1 MKIMMRSYFLLVTLL
16 LFTVGN
22 LLTACS
28 SNAPVPTPSMVSVE
42 QTPLDAGN
50 NVGAGKTSTATPS
63 KSTPSSSASNT
74 ATRLNEKLPQG
85 GDVSEKYQVSS
96 NGKYAVYIADA
107 TINDIDELYSVPLNG
122 GRTIK
127 LNGELEKRQ
136 HVDSFMISP
145 DGNSVVYLVKAA
157 NADAALYSVP
167 IGGGKP
173 AKLTLPL
180 KSPLI
185 QRYLISPDGGYVLYT
200 GKFQDDE
207 GVALYSVPVAGG
219 TPTRLS
225 NPAFTEDDQNYVMD
239 DYKVSADGKLVV
251 FRENSRYL
259 YSVPVGGGMTTK
271 LSDEEQMV
279 EGFKISPDSSFVL
292 FKVRDWEKSISM
304 LYTIPIGGGT
314 PTNMTAQL
322 TGDGVYDHVRD
333 SFTVSPDNHW
343 IVFIARQEA
352 NNYRRELYSV
362 PVDKPGTLIKL
373 NHPIEEPRNI
383 YTFTISMDAK
393 YVVYETHEEPLDYSD
408 LYSVPIG
415 GGKAERLNVVPA
427 PNHPR
432 LVKDFA
438 ISPDSKRVVLLCE
451 CADDLAAVYSA
462 PITGPES
469 ATVKLNSWSMTDQP
483 ISLNFAISLD
493 SSRVF
498 YVEYPYVPY
507 AGYYTYRPLWLMSAP
522 IGGGTST
529 FVGGPKA
536 SSFVFSPDGKQV
548 IFRSSHETPS
558 GSVDQYNLYIAPTQG
573 KR

>member
-1 MKIMMRSYFLLVTLL
+1 MTIMRSSIMLVLL
-16 LFTVGN
+16 LIFAAGS

-28 SNAPVPTPSMVSVE
+28 STTP
-42 QTPLDAGN
+42 GF
-50 NVGAGKTSTATPS
+50 GAGEGSNTGTTVTAVPS
-63 KSTPSSSASNT
+63 KSSTTSTVANT

-85 GDVSEKYQVSS
+85 GDISAKYQVSPT
-96 NGKYAVYIADA
+96 GKYAVYIADA
-107 TINDIDELYSVPLNG
+107 TINDVDELYSVPLNG

-136 HVDSFMISP
+136 NVDSFMISP

-157 NADAALYSVP
+157 SADAALYSVP
-167 IGGGKP
+167 IGGGK
-173 AKLTLPL
+173 ATKLTLPL
-180 KSPLI
+180 KSPLL
-185 QRYLISPDGGYVLYT
+185 QRYIISPDNKYVLYT
-200 GKFQDDE
+200 GKFADDE
-207 GVALYSVPVAGG
+207 GIALYSAPLDGG
-219 TPTRLS
+219 NPMRLS
-225 NPAFTEDDQNYVMD
+225 NPAFTEDEQNYVND
-239 DYKVSADGKLVV
+239 DYKVSANGKFVV
-251 FRENSRYL
+251 FRENMRYL
-259 YSVPVGGGMTTK
+259 YSVPVGGGMTTN
-271 LSDEEQMV
+271 LSIEEQSV

-292 FKVRDWEKSISM
+292 FKVHDWDKSISM

-333 SFTVSPDNHW
+333 SFTVSPDNRW

-373 NHPIEEPRNI
+373 NQPIEEPRNI

-393 YVVYETHEEPLDYSD
+393 YVVYETHEEPLEYSD

-415 GGKAERLNVVPA
+415 GGKAVRLNVVPA

-451 CADDLAAVYSA
+451 CEDDLAAVYSA

-469 ATVKLNSWSMTDQP
+469 ATVKLNSWSMTNQP
-483 ISLNFAISLD
+483 ISLNFGISPD

-522 IGGGTST
+522 IGGGTSV

-548 IFRSSHETPS
+548 VFRSSHDTPS
-558 GSVDQYNLYIAPTQG
+558 GSVDQYNLYAAPTQS